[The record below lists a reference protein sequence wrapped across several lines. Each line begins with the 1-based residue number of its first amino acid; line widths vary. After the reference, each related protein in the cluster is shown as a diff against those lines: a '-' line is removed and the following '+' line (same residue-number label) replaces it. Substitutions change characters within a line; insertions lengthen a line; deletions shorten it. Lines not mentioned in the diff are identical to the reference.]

1 MSNQNEAEKLTED
14 DIEKLAD
21 EYLKTYCALSNNREM
36 MYAKCD
42 FTNGY
47 NKAIATKQS
56 RIEELEREV
65 EQLKAW
71 NDSANERTE
80 FWQNEC
86 DIAVKAAMKS
96 QDEVER
102 LKQSVEYWKNE
113 NSKTGNS
120 YLKLLGEHNDLK
132 SELKRIKTKNK

>member
-1 MSNQNEAEKLTED
+1 MMSNQNEAEKLTPRGF
-14 DIEKLAD
+14 L
-21 EYLKTYCALSNNREM
+21 LSNKKWMNDGWYLSIEDAQT
-36 MYAKCD
+36 YSD
-42 FTNGY
+42 LVH
-47 NKAIATKQS
+47 AT

-132 SELKRIKTKNK
+132 SEKTQRTWNL